1 MFRVNANNFILR
13 SINLYLG
20 ECNLVEQKPLVKE
33 VLVKEKKTVASLM
46 EELGLN
52 PKFHAVLLNS
62 KRVIDLNEVI
72 DANSKIIVLPKLR
85 GG

>member
-1 MFRVNANNFILR
+1 M
-13 SINLYLG
+13 
-20 ECNLVEQKPLVKE
+20 VEQKPLVKE
-33 VLVKEKKTVASLM
+33 VVVKEKKTVAALM

-62 KRVIDLNEVI
+62 KRVSDFNQEIEE
-72 DANSKIIVLPKLR
+72 NSKIIVLPKLR